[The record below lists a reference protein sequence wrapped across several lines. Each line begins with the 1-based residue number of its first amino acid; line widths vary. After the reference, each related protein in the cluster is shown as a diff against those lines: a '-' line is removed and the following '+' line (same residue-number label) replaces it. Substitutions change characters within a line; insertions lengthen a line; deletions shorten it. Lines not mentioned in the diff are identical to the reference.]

1 MSQST
6 RVVYTRVQGRLRA
19 NFNWPPISRKSAVL
33 ITAAEWGPGPP
44 DPSLPLPG
52 RPHLGEANVY
62 VTNIGPHGDPGGEAG
77 GVEFY
82 VHADWPSPIKVVVTI
97 TVLGDCENQVV
108 VEL

>member
-6 RVVYTRVQGRLRA
+6 RVVYTNVKGRVRV
-19 NFNWPPISRKSAVL
+19 NHNWAPISRTSAVL
-33 ITAAEWGPGPP
+33 ITAAEWGAGT
-44 DPSLPLPG
+44 DPSQPLPG

-82 VHADWPSPIKVVVTI
+82 LHADWGSPIKVVVTI
-97 TVLGDCENQVV
+97 TVLGPCENQIVIN
-108 VEL
+108 L

>member
-1 MSQST
+1 MSRSI
-6 RVVYTRVQGRLRA
+6 RVIYTKVQGRLRA
-19 NFNWPPISRKSAVL
+19 NFNWDAISRTSAVL

-44 DPSLPLPG
+44 NPFLPLPG
-52 RPHLGEANVY
+52 RPNLGEANVY

-82 VHADWPSPIKVVVTI
+82 VHADWTSPIKVVVTI
-97 TVLGDCENQVV
+97 TVLGECEDQRI